1 MSVCKLEGGAV
12 RAGSHHPARE
22 LRRQQVITV
31 VRCGLAVAWVALCL
45 VRFLGRERKFRLFP
59 LRAAALSSLDETT
72 GVVIW
77 VGAGMPAG
85 RSKHDGPDM
94 DVKSVDGL
102 DKVLRDLLRFLSA
115 PISRELDNPQWYQ
128 IMTVFEAWDA
138 AGDVDRA
145 EFVHGMAVLGIEL
158 DTPEVES
165 VFATFGRGSSGMLDV
180 SELSAALSTHKDKQE
195 AEDKEKPE
203 PGRVRRP
210 SKLVGQAVKQALPP
224 PHPHPHPRCPL
235 PSGPVGS
242 RAARLGGGV
251 GRPAKA
257 WSKHL
262 PPRNSLRRSSRAPL
276 RCSRRRCGSTTSRR
290 ATTSCS
296 LDDTYPPWPSLPPL
310 SSPLSLA
317 SPRQGSLPSP
327 RLHRGL
333 PACR

>member
-1 MSVCKLEGGAV
+1 MLFL
-12 RAGSHHPARE
+12 AGEVSC
-22 LRRQQVITV
+22 VWKG
-31 VRCGLAVAWVALCL
+31 C
-45 VRFLGRERKFRLFP
+45 ERKFWLFP
-59 LRAAALSSLDETT
+59 LTAAALSSLDETT
-72 GVVIW
+72 GLSSW
-77 VGAGMPAG
+77 VGARMPAG

-203 PGRVRRP
+203 PGRVRRS

>member
-1 MSVCKLEGGAV
+1 
-12 RAGSHHPARE
+12 
-22 LRRQQVITV
+22 
-31 VRCGLAVAWVALCL
+31 
-45 VRFLGRERKFRLFP
+45 
-59 LRAAALSSLDETT
+59 
-72 GVVIW
+72 
-77 VGAGMPAG
+77 MPAG

-203 PGRVRRP
+203 PGRVRRS
-210 SKLVGQAVKQALPP
+210 SKLVGQAVKQVLPP
-224 PHPHPHPRCPL
+224 PHPQPPPTL
-235 PSGPVGS
+235 PSALWPRWLTCGAFGWWRWQASKSLVQAPT
-242 RAARLGGGV
+242 
-251 GRPAKA
+251 AK
-257 WSKHL
+257 KL
-262 PPRNSLRRSSRAPL
+262 
-276 RCSRRRCGSTTSRR
+276 TEKE
-290 ATTSCS
+290 
-296 LDDTYPPWPSLPPL
+296 
-310 SSPLSLA
+310 LA
-317 SPRQGSLPSP
+317 SATAMLKKAV
-327 RLHRGL
+327 RLNHVKARDHIVQS
-333 PACR
+333 R